1 MVSIQLIEYLL
12 CTPCHKKS
20 KLPRKHCRPPINQ
33 WDCCQ
38 SPLRA
43 DAEFLMVTRPPHGQ
57 CLGSQR
63 ARGPQEVRESGRPER
78 GRSSTQHERR
88 VLARHG
94 RRPGIRHS
102 HHLSCGHVAIPTMGI
117 QKICRSRSVNFF
129 YSYLF
134 TFIHSIICDASCK
147 SNLAWYLCSLL
158 KKYVLP

>member
-1 MVSIQLIEYLL
+1 MLS
-12 CTPCHKKS
+12 KKVWMHNMES
-20 KLPRKHCRPPINQ
+20 
-33 WDCCQ
+33 
-38 SPLRA
+38 A
-43 DAEFLMVTRPPHGQ
+43 DADFFMVTRPSPGQ
-57 CLGSQR
+57 RLGSQR
-63 ARGPQEVRESGRPER
+63 ARGPQEVREWRPER
-78 GRSSTQHERR
+78 RRSSTQHERR

-134 TFIHSIICDASCK
+134 TFIHSILICDASCK

-158 KKYVLP
+158 KNIFCRRNNCCWSLTINKCPVCKILLKYV